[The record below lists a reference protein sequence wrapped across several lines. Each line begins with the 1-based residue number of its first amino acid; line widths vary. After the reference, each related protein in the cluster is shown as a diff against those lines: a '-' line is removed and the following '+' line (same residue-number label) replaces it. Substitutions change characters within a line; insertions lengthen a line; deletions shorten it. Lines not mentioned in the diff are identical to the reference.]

1 MVKAEAG
8 SGTDG
13 AGAGARH
20 PDPLERPG
28 QRRPSRDMVTEILRK
43 RIALGGFAPGSR
55 LPAERE
61 LAASLGVGRNTVRQA
76 VRRLAEEGLVVT
88 TLGRSG
94 GTRVRPAPAV
104 EGERAAVAADFRATI
119 RDYMEYR
126 TAVEPFAAAL
136 AARRG
141 STADRRAL
149 VRMLDEEVADLAAYH
164 QVDSRFHLAVA
175 AAAGNEVLGEA
186 VERARAEMFVRG
198 NALWLDCDWTLVY
211 PPDRDLSRVFCEE
224 HRAIAL
230 AVLAGDA
237 ETAEARMREH
247 LEDSGRQFLALL
259 DHFEA
264 NGGS

>member
-1 MVKAEAG
+1 MVKAGAG
-8 SGTDG
+8 SGADG
-13 AGAGARH
+13 TGAAARGT
-20 PDPLERPG
+20 DPLERPG

-94 GTRVRPAPAV
+94 GTRVRPAPPV

-126 TAVEPFAAAL
+126 SAVEPFAAGL

-186 VERARAEMFVRG
+186 VERARAELFVRG

-259 DHFEA
+259 DHFEES
-264 NGGS
+264 GTG